1 MFNLGNDNQKGSLG
15 IIELF
20 KARVGE
26 ILVYGGE
33 VFRYLLNLST
43 VFGDY
48 FKIPQSEALYTVP
61 STGVF
66 EFGINCILPIGAPVS
81 LGFLGYSKSTPDN
94 LTFYLF
100 VAGNNLQFVNGSD
113 SQNWLVV
120 SNFRQQYEGKVA
132 RIRVG
137 YYSNDQIA
145 IFINEERKAYNIKPF
160 RPSGQ
165 RNPNEGFL
173 INAIGDNNPN
183 LEPFQKG
190 GLTVISW
197 FINGDKFLLPEGNG
211 FVTTSESGINAT
223 GQTDNPL
230 QLSYWDSVVWGLNK
244 FFYLNFNATNENYS
258 FIPQTEKVYS
268 VPATGDFRFGIKI
281 KVASTVENRFQG
293 LIGYDPSSGSPFS
306 KFGFFI
312 RNTGGLSF
320 SNGNDST
327 FSTLTLD
334 NFEQDY
340 AGQIVEIIGEYF
352 DGGLRILINGNIE
365 ATSGSSVRPS
375 IINSNIPFRIGIRGN
390 SDGTGITSNSGF
402 NGEIY
407 SWFIDND
414 YFNTIQNEGFETISS
429 LGTIATGST
438 NQTLENWNSNVI
450 QEILPPRLLNFNAT
464 NENYSFI
471 PQTEKVYTVPAT
483 GDFRFGIKI
492 KVASTVESRFK
503 GLLGYDSSSASRF
516 SLFINTQGLL
526 AFVNANDSDF
536 TSVTLNNFEQDYAGQ
551 IVEIIGEYFDGGLR
565 ILINGNIE
573 ATSGSSVRP
582 STINSNIPFRIG
594 VRGGTGITSNSGF
607 NGEIYSWFIDD
618 DYFNTIQNEG
628 FETISSLGTT
638 STGST
643 NQTLEN
649 WNSNVIKEILPPR
662 LLNFNATNQDY
673 SFIPQTEKV
682 YNVPATGDYSFG
694 IKIKVAPTVENRFKG
709 LLGYDPSGSLDV
721 GSRFGL
727 YINPTGLLVFSNSD
741 GSSLAVT
748 TSPNFEQDY
757 AGQIVEI
764 IGEYFDGGL
773 RILIN
778 GNIEA
783 TSASSVRPST
793 VNSNIPFRIGVRGNS
808 DGTGITNSSFF
819 TGQIYSWF
827 IGNDYFN
834 TIQSEGF
841 ETVSSLG
848 TTSTG
853 STNQTLED
861 WDNEVIEII

>member
-429 LGTIATGST
+429 LGT
-438 NQTLENWNSNVI
+438 
-450 QEILPPRLLNFNAT
+450 
-464 NENYSFI
+464 
-471 PQTEKVYTVPAT
+471 
-483 GDFRFGIKI
+483 
-492 KVASTVESRFK
+492 
-503 GLLGYDSSSASRF
+503 
-516 SLFINTQGLL
+516 
-526 AFVNANDSDF
+526 
-536 TSVTLNNFEQDYAGQ
+536 
-551 IVEIIGEYFDGGLR
+551 
-565 ILINGNIE
+565 
-573 ATSGSSVRP
+573 
-582 STINSNIPFRIG
+582 
-594 VRGGTGITSNSGF
+594 
-607 NGEIYSWFIDD
+607 
-618 DYFNTIQNEG
+618 
-628 FETISSLGTT
+628 T

-778 GNIEA
+778 GNVEA